1 MAAQPVAV
9 SLIQHAFLC
18 QNCQGV
24 IQGRRAQRRVPAS
37 VNQLVTLYDEF
48 NLPDTAT
55 AELDITGERFFC
67 ELAVDQ
73 CFHGPDRLK
82 GAKVKV
88 FSVNERPQIRKQFV
102 PRGNVTRNRTGLDQ
116 RIAFPLTAMGQEVMV
131 DRVKG
136 QCQGS
141 AIPIGAKS
149 HVYPEDD
156 PFGGWRLQD
165 IDQSPTELDE
175 ELVVADGPCAVGRS
189 VFPVSKNQINV
200 RRHVEFTSAELSQSK
215 DGQLHGGAAILAD
228 GLSKTVDEFAVGTS
242 ERGFNGRIGQGG

>member
-1 MAAQPVAV
+1 MAAQPIAV
-9 SLIQHAFLC
+9 SLIQHAFLF
-18 QNCQGV
+18 QSGQGV
-24 IQGRRAQRRVPAS
+24 IQGRRAQRRVPAPI
-37 VNQLVTLYDEF
+37 NQLVTLYDEF
-48 NLPDTAT
+48 NLPDTT
-55 AELDITGERFFC
+55 TPELDITGKRFFC

-88 FSVNERPQIRKQFV
+88 FSINERPQIRKQFV

-116 RIAFPLTAMGQEVMV
+116 RIALPLTAMGQEVMV

-156 PFGGWRLQD
+156 PFGCWRLQD
-165 IDQSPTELDE
+165 IDQSPPEFDE
-175 ELVVADGPCAVGRS
+175 KLVVADGPCAVGRS
-189 VFPVSKNQINV
+189 AFPVGKNQINV
-200 RRHVEFTSAELSQSK
+200 RRHVEFTSAEFSQSK
-215 DGQLHGGAAILAD
+215 DSQLHGSATVLAD
-228 GLSKTVDEFAVGTS
+228 GLSKTVDEFVVGTS